1 MATSTE
7 ILSKADAEA
16 LATVV
21 NKKDGKDLPLN
32 LVEAFQELMNTFN
45 ENELPYMPFTVI
57 ELLGAELTT

>member
-16 LATVV
+16 LATAV